1 MRAHLPGFRA
11 QRAASAVTAVN
22 PRAQALF
29 GDYPPKELARFKE
42 WHAAN
47 PHVYRQFKRNA
58 YRIKATGREYY
69 SAYPIFYHMRFEF
82 DLQTTGDVFKIN
94 NNYLSMYIRLLI
106 YNHPEFDGFF
116 ELREIRMQGILSMEE
131 RKRRDEEGYIH

>member
-1 MRAHLPGFRA
+1 MTFRDERA
-11 QRAASAVTAVN
+11 QR
-22 PRAQALF
+22 LF
-29 GDYPPKELARFKE
+29 GDYPPKSLALFRE

-47 PHVYRQFKRNA
+47 PHVYAKFKVSA
-58 YRIKATGREYY
+58 FRIKATKREHY

-116 ELREIRMQGILSMEE
+116 ELREIRMKGVPSKEE
-131 RKRRDEEGYIH
+131 RERREDDDEA